1 MKKLICALGLSLLTA
16 LPATADSTDL
26 RVLIDVSGS
35 MKAND
40 PNSLRGPAAE
50 LIARLLPAKSRAGAW
65 LFGTQTRSL
74 VDYGDV
80 DLAWRDQ
87 TVQSSAN
94 IPSRDLFTDI
104 EGALKVGLSK
114 PSTQDKACHLILVTD
129 GLIDL
134 KAGAAAIRDSRA
146 RIESQWISKAKTMGC
161 RVHTLGLSDQ
171 ADLAL
176 LNRIAQGTGGLS
188 AKLTGSAELIPVILD
203 ALELALPGNRL
214 PLAEQNFQ
222 VDESVIRQT
231 IISLGNYDVP
241 LELLAP
247 DGTVITPDNLPAG
260 VEYQEADG
268 FQLYQITNPD
278 AGEWKAANDV
288 PINRVLADSEIE
300 MLLESWPS
308 TIESG
313 QPLNAVVTFNRN
325 KSPLD
330 PSIQIELSGRMESD
344 ADQIPLSFEQQNN
357 RYSAPVELTEPGTY
371 QLEILAKGDDFA
383 RGLSRMIQVIEP
395 QVPIALESGTTQKI
409 QSFEAPASLP
419 EIEPKETRPAP
430 AIDTS
435 IQTNDG
441 LTLTQWF
448 WMIAAGLLVLI
459 VGLAFW
465 LARAEKKA

>member
-1 MKKLICALGLSLLTA
+1 M
-16 LPATADSTDL
+16 
-26 RVLIDVSGS
+26 
-35 MKAND
+35 
-40 PNSLRGPAAE
+40 
-50 LIARLLPAKSRAGAW
+50 
-65 LFGTQTRSL
+65 
-74 VDYGDV
+74 
-80 DLAWRDQ
+80 
-87 TVQSSAN
+87 
-94 IPSRDLFTDI
+94 
-104 EGALKVGLSK
+104 
-114 PSTQDKACHLILVTD
+114 
-129 GLIDL
+129 
-134 KAGAAAIRDSRA
+134 
-146 RIESQWISKAKTMGC
+146 
-161 RVHTLGLSDQ
+161 
-171 ADLAL
+171 
-176 LNRIAQGTGGLS
+176 
-188 AKLTGSAELIPVILD
+188 
-203 ALELALPGNRL
+203 
-214 PLAEQNFQ
+214 
-222 VDESVIRQT
+222 
-231 IISLGNYDVP
+231 
-241 LELLAP
+241 
-247 DGTVITPDNLPAG
+247 
-260 VEYQEADG
+260 
-268 FQLYQITNPD
+268 
-278 AGEWKAANDV
+278 

-330 PSIQIELSGRMESD
+330 PSIQIEISGRMESD

-357 RYSAPVELTEPGTY
+357 RYSAPVELSEPGTY

-419 EIEPKETRPAP
+419 AIESKETSPAP
-430 AIDTS
+430 TIDTS